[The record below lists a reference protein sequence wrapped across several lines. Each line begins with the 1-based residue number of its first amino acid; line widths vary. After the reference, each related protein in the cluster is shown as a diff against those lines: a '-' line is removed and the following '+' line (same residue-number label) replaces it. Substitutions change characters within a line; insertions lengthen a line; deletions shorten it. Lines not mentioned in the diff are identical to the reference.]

1 MRPIQIEGFEKY
13 HINEEGVVVNTET
26 GKVLRTDLNRTGYKR
41 VTLSSEGKTLRIFVH
56 KLVALTYV
64 DGYEKR
70 LVVNHI
76 DGNKINNHKDNL
88 EWTTA
93 SNNRKHAFANKLC
106 KRPNSRLSD
115 RKVHEICELI
125 SEGTPAKIVQVL
137 MEITKHEYEGIY
149 RRRYYVDISRQY
161 KW

>member
-1 MRPIQIEGFEKY
+1 VRPIQIEGFEKY

-64 DGYEKR
+64 EGYAEC

-93 SNNRKHAFANKLC
+93 SNNRKHAFENKLC

-125 SEGTPAKIVQVL
+125 SEGTPAKIVRVL
-137 MEITKHEYEGIY
+137 AEITKHEYEGIY